1 MSAVTVRLDDD
12 TANALDRLAESL
24 DRSPD
29 DVAAQAIREYVA
41 LQAWQRAEIEAGL
54 AQADA
59 GDFASDAD
67 VTRVTAKFSSPDS
80 ELQAWNQSFQVESVR
95 PKNNRM

>member
-1 MSAVTVRLDDD
+1 MTAVTVRLDDD

-24 DRSPD
+24 DRSRD

-41 LQAWQRAEIEAGL
+41 LQAWQVAEVEAGL

-59 GDFASDAD
+59 GDFASDGD
-67 VTRVTAKFSSPDS
+67 VARVMAKFAPRSG
-80 ELQAWNQSFQVESVR
+80 A
-95 PKNNRM
+95 

>member
-1 MSAVTVRLDDD
+1 MHYTRMAAYLKIVMPAVTVRLDDD

-29 DVAAQAIREYVA
+29 NVAAQAIREYMA

-54 AQADA
+54 AQVDA
-59 GDFASDAD
+59 GDFAGDAD
-67 VTRVTAKFSSPDS
+67 VVRVLKKFGR
-80 ELQAWNQSFQVESVR
+80 A
-95 PKNNRM
+95 

>member
-1 MSAVTVRLDDD
+1 MAARLENTVSAVTVRLDDD
-12 TANALDRLAESL
+12 TANALDRLAQSL

-67 VTRVTAKFSSPDS
+67 VMRVLKKFGN
-80 ELQAWNQSFQVESVR
+80 A
-95 PKNNRM
+95 

>member
-41 LQAWQRAEIEAGL
+41 LQAWQRAEIESGL

-59 GDFASDAD
+59 DDFVSDAD
-67 VTRVTAKFSSPDS
+67 VARVMAKFSHPA
-80 ELQAWNQSFQVESVR
+80 E
-95 PKNNRM
+95 

>member
-41 LQAWQRAEIEAGL
+41 LQVWQRAEIEAGL
-54 AQADA
+54 RQADA
-59 GDFASDAD
+59 GDFASEAD
-67 VTRVTAKFSSPDS
+67 VARVLKKFGR
-80 ELQAWNQSFQVESVR
+80 A
-95 PKNNRM
+95 

>member
-1 MSAVTVRLDDD
+1 MTGPWHHGAQRTILLVACRLENTMSAVTVRLDDD

-59 GDFASDAD
+59 GDFAGDAD
-67 VTRVTAKFSSPDS
+67 VARVLKKFGR
-80 ELQAWNQSFQVESVR
+80 A
-95 PKNNRM
+95 